1 MPNNQINYDP
11 REGIKYAEASKRWAN
26 LAILIIF
33 LVACYLVYLFVRSY
47 YGDDGVR
54 VFGIVLGILGLVLII
69 VGIGALVQFIAYR
82 MTMQH
87 HDNVLTGLVQFQEA
101 DDRGEIARTVAGG
114 VAGVLKSGNQLDRTV
129 LTMAGRLAQGQTTAL
144 LQDRRRDEQQQAQQA
159 EQQFWQVRPQFEED
173 DNTPP
178 QGRAPQGW

>member
-1 MPNNQINYDP
+1 MPNNQYNYDP

-26 LAILIIF
+26 LAILIVI
-33 LVACYLVYLFVRSY
+33 LIACYLVYLFVDSY
-47 YGDDGVR
+47 YGADGVR
-54 VFGIVLGILGLVLII
+54 IFGAVLGVLGLVLII

-87 HDNVLTGLVQFQEA
+87 HENVLEGLVRFQEA

-129 LTMAGRLAQGQTTAL
+129 LTMAGRLAQGQTSAL

-159 EQQFWQVRPQFEED
+159 EQQFWTVQPQFDED
-173 DNTPP
+173 DSQP

>member
-26 LAILIIF
+26 LGIL
-33 LVACYLVYLFVRSY
+33 LVILGACYLVYLFVRSY

-54 VFGIVLGILGLVLII
+54 IFGIVLGILGLVLII
-69 VGIGALVQFIAYR
+69 VGIGALIQFIAYR
-82 MTMQH
+82 MTMRH
-87 HDNVLTGLVQFQEA
+87 HETVLDGLVRFQES

-129 LTMAGRLAQGQTTAL
+129 LTMAGRLAQGQSTAIV
-144 LQDRRRDEQQQAQQA
+144 QASRRDEQLQAQQA
-159 EQQFWQVRPQFEED
+159 EQQFWAVRPQFDED
-173 DNTPP
+173 DSKPTNVPP
-178 QGRAPQGW
+178 GW

>member
-1 MPNNQINYDP
+1 MPNNQYNYDP

-26 LAILIIF
+26 LAIL
-33 LVACYLVYLFVRSY
+33 LVLLGACYLVYLFVRDY

-54 VFGIVLGILGLVLII
+54 IFGVVLGILGLVLII

-82 MTMQH
+82 MTISH
-87 HDNVLTGLVQFQEA
+87 HETVLDGLVRFQEA

-129 LTMAGRLAQGQTTAL
+129 LTMAGRLAQGQTTAIV
-144 LQDRRRDEQQQAQQA
+144 QAQRRDDQQQAQQA
-159 EQQFWQVRPQFEED
+159 EQQFWQVRPQFDED
-173 DNTPP
+173 DAQSQDRTPP
-178 QGRAPQGW
+178 GW

>member
-1 MPNNQINYDP
+1 MPNQYNYDP

-26 LAILIIF
+26 LAIL
-33 LVACYLVYLFVRSY
+33 LVVLGACYLLYLFVRSY

-54 VFGIVLGILGLVLII
+54 IFGVVLGVLGLVLII

-82 MTMQH
+82 MTMGH
-87 HDNVLTGLVQFQEA
+87 HENVLNGLVRFQEA

-129 LTMAGRLAQGQTTAL
+129 LTMAGRLAQGQTSAL

-159 EQQFWQVRPQFEED
+159 EQEFWQVQPQFDD
-173 DNTPP
+173 DNA
-178 QGRAPQGW
+178 QHGQAPQGW